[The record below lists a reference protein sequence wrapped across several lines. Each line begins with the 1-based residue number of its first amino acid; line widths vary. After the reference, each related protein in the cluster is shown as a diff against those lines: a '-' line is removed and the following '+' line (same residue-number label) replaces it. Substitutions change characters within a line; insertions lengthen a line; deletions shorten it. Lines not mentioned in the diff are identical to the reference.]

1 LTDQQRRFL
10 TGPLAPLAV
19 LIISLF
25 LSLIF
30 YVIFRPRLDGRV
42 FFYPDNAGERIAA
55 ERRAVPRRSD
65 TASRMEVF
73 LDELALGP
81 IRLEFSKTMPA
92 GTDILHVAVLEK
104 TAYVNLDKTMLKA
117 SNQLAVDFDEA
128 LENIRYNILF
138 NFSRIE
144 DVVFTID
151 GNQVHAPFY
160 RAPDSPD

>member
-1 LTDQQRRFL
+1 L
-10 TGPLAPLAV
+10 
-19 LIISLF
+19 
-25 LSLIF
+25 
-30 YVIFRPRLDGRV
+30 
-42 FFYPDNAGERIAA
+42 A
-55 ERRAVPRRSD
+55 ERRGVPRRPD
-65 TASRMEVF
+65 TASRIEVF

-81 IRLEFSKTMPA
+81 IRLEFSKTMPV
-92 GTDILHVAVLEK
+92 GTDILHVAVLGK

-144 DVVFTID
+144 DVVFTIE

-160 RAPDSPD
+160 GAPYTQE